1 MPRPTS
7 RALPERTFEGQPLT
21 GREERLREQSLR
33 QGLTL
38 KLRYD
43 SNTSPSLRATVA
55 FELAAFVAPTGE
67 RTAAEVRAWRTGRGY
82 SYSTVR
88 RVVIDGRTVGAGE
101 VVAVSPEDA
110 RTLISGGYAVDA
122 RESVVSPARRKRPT
136 QRPAPRRPLTP
147 EAVENGEEELG
158 G

>member
-88 RVVIDGRTVGAGE
+88 RAADLAGIVRGRGCTPRWTMKYGQCGLEGA
-101 VVAVSPEDA
+101 AD
-110 RTLISGGYAVDA
+110 VDRA
-122 RESVVSPARRKRPT
+122 
-136 QRPAPRRPLTP
+136 
-147 EAVENGEEELG
+147 
-158 G
+158 